1 MPVPAARLLL
11 LFLWLSLTGWGHR
24 VHAQTP
30 ATDSL
35 RRVLARTPADSARVL
50 LLLELART
58 YRASQPDSTMYL
70 AQEAWQLARQLNFDR
85 GRGRAQGMIGM
96 VLRERGDLPK
106 AYANQLIALQI
117 SRQSHDA
124 EGEAYNLNCLGNI
137 SLDLRQY
144 PQAIG
149 YYRASEAL
157 YRRLHRL
164 PWVAGALTNLG
175 NCYEKLNQL
184 DSALALQQRA
194 EMLLARN
201 LRPRLSVV
209 ALALRNMGMV
219 QARLGHYPE
228 AFAYY
233 RRALRETQTT
243 NDLRNRAMAHY
254 QMALL
259 FEQLHQADSSL
270 LHARA
275 ALRNAQAVSYRLTV
289 MGAGALLARLY
300 QARQRP
306 DSAFH
311 YQSLA
316 GVARDSLFGPEKF
329 QQLELLAFSEQQQQ
343 LRQRAAQEQQTASYQ
358 RAALLALL
366 GVLLTVALVLG
377 WANRRQR
384 RANRLLNER
393 NAQIEAQRNAL
404 DEALTEVRAIQAQ
417 LVAAEKWA
425 FVGELSAG
433 IANELQNPLAFMR
446 KFADV
451 SAGLL
456 DGEAAA
462 HPAGLEQQILD
473 GLKQNLREISE
484 HGQRASAIIADMLA
498 HARPGPRQPVPTDL
512 NALVAENLRLAYQGA
527 PGQDLTPAVELET
540 HFDPAVGSVA
550 AVPQELGRALLN
562 LFANAFYAV
571 RQHQQASGPGFQ
583 PQVSVQTR
591 RMGDWVEVEVCD
603 NGFGIPANVAERV
616 FQPFF
621 TTKPAGDGT
630 GLGLSLAYDII
641 TKGHQGTL
649 TVETQ
654 EGKFTRFTVRLP
666 A

>member
-1 MPVPAARLLL
+1 MPASAARLLL
-11 LFLWLSLTGWGHR
+11 LLLWLSLSGWGLNAR
-24 VHAQTP
+24 AQSP

-35 RRVLARTPADSARVL
+35 RRVLAHTPPDSARVL
-50 LLLELART
+50 LLLELGRT
-58 YRASQPDSTMYL
+58 YRASKPDSTMYL
-70 AQEAWQLARQLNFDR
+70 AQKAWQLARQLNFDK
-85 GRGRAQGMIGM
+85 GRGRAQGVIGM
-96 VLRERGDLPK
+96 VLRERGELPK
-106 AYANQLIALQI
+106 AYANQQIALQLN
-117 SRQSHDA
+117 RQSHDP
-124 EGEAYNLNCLGNI
+124 EGEASTLNGLGNI

-144 PQAIG
+144 PQAIVH
-149 YYRASEAL
+149 YRASEAL

-164 PWVAGALTNLG
+164 PWVAGNLTNLG
-175 NCYEKLNQL
+175 SCYEKLNQL

-194 EMLLARN
+194 EALIAQN
-201 LRPRLSVV
+201 LRPRLAL

-219 QARLGHYPE
+219 QARMGQHPE

-233 RRALRETQTT
+233 RRALHETQTT

-254 QMALL
+254 HMALL
-259 FEQLHQADSSL
+259 FEQLHQPDSSL
-270 LHARA
+270 LHARH

-289 MGAGALLARLY
+289 MDAGALLARLY
-300 QARQRP
+300 QARHRL

-316 GVARDSLFGPEKF
+316 GAARDSLYGPEKF
-329 QQLELLAFSEQQQQ
+329 QQLELLAFTEQKQQQRQRALQQQQ
-343 LRQRAAQEQQTASYQ
+343 TANYQ
-358 RAALLALL
+358 RAGLL
-366 GVLLTVALVLG
+366 GLLVVLLTVALVLG
-377 WANRRQR
+377 WANRHQR

-393 NAQIEAQRNAL
+393 NAQIESQRNAL
-404 DEALTEVRAIQAQ
+404 NEALNEVRAVQAQ

-451 SAGLL
+451 SVGLL
-456 DGEAAA
+456 D
-462 HPAGLEQQILD
+462 HDNTTPTAGLEQQILA
-473 GLKQNLREISE
+473 GLRQNLHEISA

-512 NALVAENLRLAYQGA
+512 NALVAEYLRLAYQGA
-527 PGQDLTPAVELET
+527 PGQQLTPAVELEV
-540 HFDPAVGSVA
+540 HFDPAVGTVS
-550 AVPQELGRALLN
+550 AVPQELGRAMLN

-591 RMGDWVEVEVCD
+591 RVGDSIELVVHD
-603 NGFGIPANVAERV
+603 NGFGIAASVAERV

-621 TTKPAGDGT
+621 TTKPAGEGT

>member
-1 MPVPAARLLL
+1 MPAPAVRPLL
-11 LFLWLSLTGWGHR
+11 LFLWLSVVGWGLSA
-24 VHAQTP
+24 HAQSP

-35 RRVLARTPADSARVL
+35 RRVLAHTPADSARVL
-50 LLLELART
+50 LLLELGRS
-58 YRASQPDSTMYL
+58 YRASKPDSTMTL
-70 AQEAWQLARQLNFDR
+70 AHEAWQLARRLNFDK

-96 VLRERGDLPK
+96 VLRERGELPK

-117 SRQSHDA
+117 SRQSHDP
-124 EGEAYNLNCLGNI
+124 EGEAYNLTCLGNI

-149 YYRASEAL
+149 YYRASERL

-164 PWVAGALTNLG
+164 PWVAGTLTNLG
-175 NCYEKLNQL
+175 SCYEKLNQL

-194 EMLLARN
+194 EALIAQNR
-201 LRPRLSVV
+201 RPRLAV

-219 QARLGHYPE
+219 QARLGQYAE

-233 RRALRETQTT
+233 RRALHETQTA
-243 NDLRNRAMAHY
+243 NDLRNRAMTDYH
-254 QMALL
+254 MALL
-259 FEQLHQADSSL
+259 FEQLHQPDSSL

-275 ALRNAQAVSYRLTV
+275 ALRHAQAVSYRLTV
-289 MGAGALLARLY
+289 MDAGALLARLY
-300 QARQRP
+300 QARHRP
-306 DSAFH
+306 DSAFY

-316 GVARDSLFGPEKF
+316 GAARDSLYGPEKF
-329 QQLELLAFSEQQQQ
+329 QQLELLAFTEQRQQ
-343 LRQRAAQEQQTASYQ
+343 LRQRAAQQQQTARYQ
-358 RAALLALL
+358 RAALLTLL

-377 WANRRQR
+377 WANRHQR

-451 SAGLL
+451 SVGLL
-456 DGEAAA
+456 DHEA
-462 HPAGLEQQILD
+462 PAQSEGLEQQILD
-473 GLKQNLREISE
+473 GLKQNLREISA

-527 PGQDLTPAVELET
+527 PGQEITPAVELET
-540 HFDPAVGSVA
+540 HFDPAVGAVA
-550 AVPQELGRALLN
+550 AVPQELGRALAN

-591 RMGDWVEVEVCD
+591 RVGNWVEVEVYD
-603 NGFGIPANVAERV
+603 NGSGIPADVAERV

-654 EGKFTRFTVRLP
+654 EGTFTRFTVRLP

>member
-11 LFLWLSLTGWGHR
+11 LFLWLSLTGWGQR
-24 VHAQTP
+24 AYAQSP

-35 RRVLARTPADSARVL
+35 RRILAHTPADSARVL
-50 LLLELART
+50 LLLELGRS

-70 AQEAWQLARQLNFDR
+70 AQEAWQLARQLNFDK

-96 VLRERGDLPK
+96 VLRERGELPK
-106 AYANQLIALQI
+106 AYANQLIGLQL
-117 SRQSHDA
+117 SRQSHDP

-149 YYRASEAL
+149 YYRASEGL

-164 PWVAGALTNLG
+164 PWVVGALTNLG
-175 NCYEKLNQL
+175 SCYEKLNQL

-194 EMLLARN
+194 ERLLAQN
-201 LRPRLSVV
+201 LRPRLAV
-209 ALALRNMGMV
+209 ALTLRNMGIV
-219 QARLGHYPE
+219 QARLGHPAE

-233 RRALRETQTT
+233 RRALQETQAT

-254 QMALL
+254 HMALL
-259 FEQLHQADSSL
+259 FEQRQQPDSSL

-275 ALRNAQAVSYRLTV
+275 ALNNAQAVSFRLTV
-289 MGAGALLARLY
+289 MDAGVLLARLY
-300 QARQRP
+300 QARHRP

-329 QQLELLAFSEQQQQ
+329 QQLELMAFTEQQQQ
-343 LRQRAAQEQQTASYQ
+343 LRQRAAQEQQTARYQ
-358 RAALLALL
+358 RAGLLSLL
-366 GVLLTVALVLG
+366 GVALTVALLLG

-384 RANRLLNER
+384 HANRLLNER
-393 NAQIEAQRNAL
+393 NAQIEAQRNDL
-404 DEALTEVRAIQAQ
+404 NEALTEVRAIQAQ

-451 SAGLL
+451 SVGLL
-456 DGEAAA
+456 DHDGTAPPE
-462 HPAGLEQQILD
+462 GLEQQIMD
-473 GLKQNLREISE
+473 GLKQNLREISA
-484 HGQRASAIIADMLA
+484 HGQRASSIIADMLA

-527 PGQDLTPAVELET
+527 PAQEITPAVELET
-540 HFDPAVGSVA
+540 RFDPAVGSVT

-591 RMGDWVEVEVCD
+591 RVGDAVEVEVLD
-603 NGFGIPANVAERV
+603 NGFGIAASVAERV

-641 TKGHQGTL
+641 TKSHAGTL

-654 EGKFTRFTVRLP
+654 EGTFTRFVVRLP

>member
-1 MPVPAARLLL
+1 MPAPAARLLL
-11 LFLWLSLTGWGHR
+11 LFLWLSLTGWGPCAR
-24 VHAQTP
+24 AQTP

-35 RRVLARTPADSARVL
+35 RRILAHTPADSTRVL
-50 LLLELART
+50 LLLELGRT
-58 YRASQPDSTMYL
+58 YRASRPDSTMYL
-70 AQEAWQLARQLNFDR
+70 AQEAWQLARRLNFEK

-106 AYANQLIALQI
+106 AYANQLIAIQL
-117 SRQSHDA
+117 SRQTHDP
-124 EGEAYNLNCLGNI
+124 EGEAYSLNCLGNI

-149 YYRASEAL
+149 YYRASEGL

-175 NCYEKLNQL
+175 SCYEKLNQL

-194 EMLLARN
+194 EALIAQNR
-201 LRPRLSVV
+201 RPRLAV
-209 ALALRNMGMV
+209 ALALRNMGVV

-233 RRALRETQTT
+233 RRALHETQAT

-254 QMALL
+254 HMALL
-259 FEQLHQADSSL
+259 FEQLHQPDSSL
-270 LHARA
+270 LHARD
-275 ALRNAQAVSYRLTV
+275 ALLQAQAVSYRLTV
-289 MGAGALLARLY
+289 MDAGTLLARLY
-300 QARQRP
+300 QARHRP

-329 QQLELLAFSEQQQQ
+329 RQLELLAFTEQQQQ
-343 LRQRAAQEQQTASYQ
+343 LRQRAAQEQQTANYQ
-358 RAALLALL
+358 RAGLLALL
-366 GVLLTVALVLG
+366 GVLLTVALLLG

-404 DEALTEVRAIQAQ
+404 DEALTEVQAIQAQ

-451 SAGLL
+451 SVGLL
-456 DGEAAA
+456 DHDGTT
-462 HPAGLEQQILD
+462 PPDGLEQQILD
-473 GLKQNLREISE
+473 GLKQNLHEISA

-498 HARPGPRQPVPTDL
+498 HARPGPRLPVPTDL
-512 NALVAENLRLAYQGA
+512 NALVAENLRLAYQSA
-527 PGQDLTPAVELET
+527 PDQHLAPAVELET
-540 HFDPAVGSVA
+540 HFDAAVGTVA
-550 AVPQELGRALLN
+550 TVPQELGRALLN
-562 LFANAFYAV
+562 LFTNAFYAV

-583 PQVSVQTR
+583 PQVCVRTR
-591 RMGDWVEVEVCD
+591 RASEWIEVEVHD
-603 NGFGIPANVAERV
+603 NGFGIPASMVERV

-621 TTKPAGDGT
+621 TTKPASDGT

-641 TKGHQGTL
+641 TKGHAGTL

>member
-1 MPVPAARLLL
+1 MPAPAARLLL
-11 LFLWLSLTGWGHR
+11 LFLWLFLPGGGHWA
-24 VHAQTP
+24 HAQSP

-35 RRVLARTPADSARVL
+35 RRALARTPADSARVL
-50 LLLELART
+50 LLLELSRS
-58 YRASQPDSTMYL
+58 YRASRPDSMMHL
-70 AQEAWQLARQLNFDR
+70 AQEAWELARRLNFNK

-96 VLRERGDLPK
+96 ALRERGDLPK

-117 SRQSHDA
+117 SRKSHDP

-144 PQAIG
+144 PQAIE
-149 YYRASEAL
+149 YYRASEGL

-164 PWVAGALTNLG
+164 PWVAGTLTNLG
-175 NCYEKLNQL
+175 SCYEKLNRL
-184 DSALALQQRA
+184 DSALALQRRA
-194 EMLLARN
+194 ETLIAQN
-201 LRPRLSVV
+201 PRPRLAA
-209 ALALRNMGMV
+209 ALALRNMGLV
-219 QARLGHYPE
+219 QARLGHYAE

-233 RRALRETQTT
+233 RRTLHETQTA

-254 QMALL
+254 HMALL
-259 FEQLHQADSSL
+259 FEQLHQPDSSL

-289 MGAGALLARLY
+289 MDAGALLARLY
-300 QARQRP
+300 QGRHRP
-306 DSAFH
+306 DSAFQ

-316 GVARDSLFGPEKF
+316 GAARDSLYGPEKF
-329 QQLELLAFSEQQQQ
+329 QQLELLAFTEQQQQ
-343 LRQRAAQEQQTASYQ
+343 LRQRAVQQQQTASYQ
-358 RAALLALL
+358 RAGLLSLL
-366 GVLLTVALVLG
+366 GVALTVALVLG
-377 WANRRQR
+377 WANRHQR

-404 DEALTEVRAIQAQ
+404 NSALTEVRAVQAQ

-446 KFADV
+446 QFADV
-451 SAGLL
+451 GVGLL
-456 DGEAAA
+456 DHDAPPPPE
-462 HPAGLEQQILD
+462 GLEQQILD
-473 GLKQNLREISE
+473 GLKQNLREISQ

-498 HARPGPRQPVPTDL
+498 YARPGPRQPVPTDL

-527 PGQDLTPAVELET
+527 PGQEITPAVELET
-540 HFDPAVGSVA
+540 RFDPAVGTVA

-583 PQVSVQTR
+583 SQVSVQTR
-591 RMGDWVEVEVCD
+591 RGSEWVEVEVLD
-603 NGFGIPANVAERV
+603 NGPGIPADVAERV

-621 TTKPAGDGT
+621 TTKPASNGA
-630 GLGLSLAYDII
+630 GLGLSLAHDII
-641 TKGHQGTL
+641 TKGHRGTL

-654 EGKFTRFTVRLP
+654 EGMFTRFTVRLP

>member
-1 MPVPAARLLL
+1 MPAPAARLLL
-11 LFLWLSLTGWGHR
+11 LFLWLSLAGGGPSVR
-24 VHAQTP
+24 AQSP

-35 RRVLARTPADSARVL
+35 RRMLAHTPADSVRVL
-50 LLLELART
+50 LLLELGRT

-70 AQEAWQLARQLNFDR
+70 AQEAWQLARRLNFDK

-96 VLRERGDLPK
+96 VLRERGELPK
-106 AYANQLIALQI
+106 AYANQLIALQL
-117 SRQSHDA
+117 SRQSHDP

-137 SLDLRQY
+137 SHDLRQY

-164 PWVAGALTNLG
+164 PWVAGTLTNRG
-175 NCYEKLNQL
+175 SCYEKLGQL

-194 EMLLARN
+194 ETLLAQN
-201 LRPRLSVV
+201 LRPRLAVA
-209 ALALRNMGMV
+209 ALALRNMGVV
-219 QARLGHYPE
+219 QARLGHPAE

-233 RRALRETQTT
+233 RRALHETQTT
-243 NDLRNRAMAHY
+243 NDLRNRAMANY
-254 QMALL
+254 YMALL
-259 FEQLHQADSSL
+259 FEQLHQPDSSL
-270 LHARA
+270 LHARY
-275 ALRNAQAVSYRLTV
+275 ALRQAQAVSYRLTV
-289 MGAGALLARLY
+289 MDAGALLARLY
-300 QARQRP
+300 QARHRP

-329 QQLELLAFSEQQQQ
+329 QQLELLAFTEQRQQ

-358 RAALLALL
+358 RASLLGVL

-393 NAQIEAQRNAL
+393 NAQIETQRNDL
-404 DEALTEVRAIQAQ
+404 NEALTEVRAIQAQ

-446 KFADV
+446 QFADV
-451 SAGLL
+451 SVGLL
-456 DGEAAA
+456 DHEGTAQ
-462 HPAGLEQQILD
+462 PQGLEQQILD
-473 GLKQNLREISE
+473 GLKQNLHEISA

-527 PGQDLTPAVELET
+527 PGQDITPAVELET
-540 HFDPAVGSVA
+540 CFDPAVGTVA

-571 RQHQQASGPGFQ
+571 RQHQHVSGPGFQ
-583 PQVSVQTR
+583 PQVGVQTR
-591 RMGDWVEVEVCD
+591 RVAGWVEVEVSD
-603 NGFGIPANVAERV
+603 NGFGIPASVLERV

-630 GLGLSLAYDII
+630 GLGLSLAYDIV
-641 TKGHQGTL
+641 TKGHAGTL

-666 A
+666 G

>member
-1 MPVPAARLLL
+1 MPAPAARLLL
-11 LFLWLSLTGWGHR
+11 LFLWLCLTGWGHYA
-24 VHAQTP
+24 HAQNP

-35 RRVLARTPADSARVL
+35 RRMLAHTPADSARVL
-50 LLLELART
+50 LLLELGRT

-70 AQEAWQLARQLNFDR
+70 AQQAWQLARRLNFDK

-96 VLRERGDLPK
+96 VLRERGELPK

-117 SRQSHDA
+117 SRQSHDP

-164 PWVAGALTNLG
+164 PWVAGTLTNLG
-175 NCYEKLNQL
+175 SCYEKLNRL
-184 DSALALQQRA
+184 DSALVLQQRA
-194 EMLLARN
+194 ESLLAQN
-201 LRPRLSVV
+201 LRPRLAV
-209 ALALRNMGMV
+209 ALARRNMGMV

-233 RRALRETQTT
+233 RRALHETQAA
-243 NDLRNRAMAHY
+243 NDFRNRAMAHY
-254 QMALL
+254 HMALL
-259 FEQLHQADSSL
+259 FEQLHQPDSSL
-270 LHARA
+270 LHAHA
-275 ALRNAQAVSYRLTV
+275 ALRNAQTVSYRLTV
-289 MGAGALLARLY
+289 MDAGALLARLY
-300 QARQRP
+300 QARHRP

-316 GVARDSLFGPEKF
+316 GTARDSLYGPEKF
-329 QQLELLAFSEQQQQ
+329 QQLELLAFTEQQQQ
-343 LRQRAAQEQQTASYQ
+343 LRQRALQQQQTASYQ
-358 RAALLALL
+358 RAGLLSLL

-384 RANRLLNER
+384 RANLLLNER
-393 NAQIEAQRNAL
+393 NAQIEAQRNSL
-404 DEALTEVRAIQAQ
+404 DEALTEVRAVQAQ

-451 SAGLL
+451 SADLL
-456 DGEAAA
+456 DHEGTTLPE
-462 HPAGLEQQILD
+462 GLEQQIMN
-473 GLKQNLREISE
+473 GLKQNLREISQ
-484 HGQRASAIIADMLA
+484 HGQRASSIIADMLA

-512 NALVAENLRLAYQGA
+512 NALVADNLRLAYQGA
-527 PGQDLTPAVELET
+527 PDQQLTPAVELET
-540 HFDPAVGSVA
+540 HFDPAVGTVA

-571 RQHQQASGPGFQ
+571 RQHQHTSGPGFQ

-591 RMGDWVEVEVCD
+591 RVGGEVEVQVDD
-603 NGFGIPANVAERV
+603 NGFGIPAGVVERV

-654 EGKFTRFTVRLP
+654 VGKFTRFTVRLP